1 MCIQDLPPVHPSF
14 WGMQTMV
21 KWRLRAEHHRPS
33 GVVPGSS
40 SRSFAARSNL
50 LFDRPFRFGVQ
61 LRGASSGREWREK
74 CRRVEALGYD
84 TLLVA
89 DHFPRGLGP
98 FAALATAAAVTD
110 SIRVGAF
117 VFANDFRHP
126 AVLAKETATLDLLS
140 DGRVEVGIGA
150 GWLRSEYEATGIPF
164 DRAGVRID
172 RLAEAIPLIK
182 RLWTEDNVTV
192 RGRFYQTTDLS
203 ITPRPIQAPHPPL
216 MVGGGGQR
224 ILSLAARHA
233 DIVALNPRATPEGT
247 QDYRDITAEATTQ
260 KLTWVHDAAGE
271 RFPDLEL
278 NIVVS
283 RVVPTDDREATAHR
297 LATDLHLTP
306 EEVLESP
313 HVLLGTTDEMAE
325 ALQRRRSL
333 YGISYITVT
342 EDGLEPFAPVIE
354 RLDK

>member
-1 MCIQDLPPVHPSF
+1 M
-14 WGMQTMV
+14 
-21 KWRLRAEHHRPS
+21 S
-33 GVVPGSS
+33 G
-40 SRSFAARSNL
+40 RH
-50 LFDRPFRFGVQ
+50 FRFGVQ
-61 LRGASSGREWREK
+61 LRGAGSGHEWREK

-110 SIRVGAF
+110 RIRVGTF

-126 AVLAKETATLDLLS
+126 AVLAKEAATIDLLS
-140 DGRVEVGIGA
+140 VGRFEVGIGA

-182 RLWTEDNVTV
+182 RLWTEDNVTAQ
-192 RGRFYQTTDLS
+192 GPFYQVNDLS
-203 ITPRPIQAPHPPL
+203 ITPRPVQAPYPPL
-216 MVGGGGQR
+216 LVGGGGQR

-233 DIVALNPRATPEGT
+233 DIVGLNPRATPEGT
-247 QDYRDITAEATTQ
+247 PDHRDITAGITAQ
-260 KLTWVHDAAGE
+260 KLTWVRHAAGE

-278 NIVVS
+278 NIVVL
-283 RVVPTDDREATAHR
+283 RIVPTDDREAAAHH
-297 LATDLHLTP
+297 LAQELHLTP
-306 EEVLESP
+306 DEVLASP
-313 HVLLGTTDEMAE
+313 HVLLGTPDEMADE
-325 ALQRRRSL
+325 IRRRRSR

-354 RLDK
+354 RLDR